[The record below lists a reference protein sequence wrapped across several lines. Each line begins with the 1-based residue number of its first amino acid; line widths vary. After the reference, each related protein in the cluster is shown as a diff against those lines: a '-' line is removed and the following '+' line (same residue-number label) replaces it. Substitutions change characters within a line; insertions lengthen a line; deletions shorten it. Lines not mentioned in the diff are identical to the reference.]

1 MGHQGKYSILN
12 TCIVGRFRMESRMQ
26 PLNNPEDQ
34 KAETSPWALGV
45 LKEHYGWIS
54 AIAAAI
60 APFAGFLNLLIY
72 THYIGRADVFMSSLE
87 IGPGV
92 ILLWL
97 AHTLFFVLLIGS
109 MLITSVLLAGGLSEI
124 RPKPEFAESV
134 VRRLTL
140 MTVVSMLGVII
151 PAALGAVW
159 GKTASLWWV
168 LGVFLPPVLF
178 ARCFFRYADGKLE
191 ERSHSSSAWRTFFAY
206 VGLIGLIGL
215 TALFAV
221 YPAWMVTVFYQ
232 ERGAM
237 GGWGEALLFCFVA
250 MACSLVPAIGYH
262 ALAAEGPKAQR
273 KAALIGIVM
282 YICLLML
289 IIPSV
294 MSVPSVA
301 AVKFL
306 GISDRQVK
314 QYLINSE
321 EYPARALDAK
331 RWSVS
336 LSDEK
341 KYLLQG
347 FSLYDHGSVVLL
359 CPADLAKIKE
369 SEIDQHSAQCIPFES
384 SAVKPLNGVIQEVGG
399 SAVAEKER

>member
-1 MGHQGKYSILN
+1 
-12 TCIVGRFRMESRMQ
+12 MQ

-34 KAETSPWALGV
+34 KAETSPLSLEL

-54 AIAAAI
+54 AISAAI

-109 MLITSVLLAGGLSEI
+109 MLITSVLLAGGLSEM
-124 RPKPEFAESV
+124 RPKPKHAESI
-134 VRRLTL
+134 VRGLTL
-140 MTVVSMLGVII
+140 MIVTSMLGVILPVGI
-151 PAALGAVW
+151 GAALGVNP
-159 GKTASLWWV
+159 SPWWSF
-168 LGVFLPPVLF
+168 GVFVPPALF
-178 ARCFFRYADGKLE
+178 ARCFFSYAKGKLE
-191 ERSHSSSAWRTFFAY
+191 KRSYSPSILHTFFAY
-206 VGLIGLIGL
+206 VGLIGLVGL
-215 TALFAV
+215 TALFAI
-221 YPAWMVTVFYQ
+221 YPAWLVTMFYQ

-250 MACSLVPAIGYH
+250 MVFSLGPAIGYH
-262 ALAAEGPKAQR
+262 NLAIKGLKAQR
-273 KAALIGIVM
+273 KAALIGVAM
-282 YICLLML
+282 YTCLLML
-289 IIPSV
+289 IIPSA
-294 MSVPSVA
+294 MSFPSVA

-347 FSLYDHGSVVLL
+347 FALYDHGAVVLL
-359 CPADLAKIKE
+359 CPADLAEVKE

-384 SAVKPLNGVIQEVGG
+384 GAVKPLNGIVQDVSG
-399 SAVAEKER
+399 SAVAGEH